1 MDMQVYLSNRRQ
13 FPLEELEKY
22 AGQYVAWSPDG
33 RSIIASDDDQL
44 RLDAA
49 IQAAGYDPAEV
60 VVSAVPF
67 PDEIVLGGGG
77 VAE

>member
-22 AGQYVAWSPDG
+22 AGKYVAWSPDG

-60 VVSAVPF
+60 VVSTVPF

>member
-1 MDMQVYLSNRRQ
+1 MDMHIYLCNRRQ
-13 FPLEELEKY
+13 FPPEELEKY

-33 RSIIASDDDQL
+33 RSILASDDDPL

-67 PDEIVLGGGG
+67 PDEIILGAGG